1 VDVAVCAE
9 LAIGLALV
17 VTGGAAIAA
26 GPWFVKYKAN
36 GTTMMPTMTVNTKVT
51 APHSRRRT
59 DQFTSAEFY
68 RRSEDDYSDDD

>member
-1 VDVAVCAE
+1 MAVTS
-9 LAIGLALV
+9 LALAALAV

-26 GPWFVKYKAN
+26 GPWFVKYSAS
-36 GTTMMPTMTVNTKVT
+36 GTTMMPTRTVSTNVT

-68 RRSEDDYSDDD
+68 LESELD

>member
-1 VDVAVCAE
+1 VAVTS
-9 LAIGLALV
+9 LALAALAV

-26 GPWFVKYKAN
+26 GPWFVKYRAS
-36 GTTMMPTMTVNTKVT
+36 GTTTMPTRTVSTNVT

-68 RRSEDDYSDDD
+68 RASELD

>member
-1 VDVAVCAE
+1 
-9 LAIGLALV
+9 

-26 GPWFVKYKAN
+26 GPWFVKYSAS

-68 RRSEDDYSDDD
+68 RESEGD